1 MKLPHGLY
9 YPRVSLQT
17 KEDDILMHTKAT
29 MCRNKEYKYIKR
41 AYEKDEFYDLKKD
54 PGEMNNLINDLKY
67 DQIENKLR
75 DEATK
80 LKKQYKYNPNRD
92 WWLKQVM
99 KTKKN
104 KQKS

>member
-1 MKLPHGLY
+1 
-9 YPRVSLQT
+9 
-17 KEDDILMHTKAT
+17 
-29 MCRNKEYKYIKR
+29 
-41 AYEKDEFYDLKKD
+41 
-54 PGEMNNLINDLKY
+54 MNNLINDLKY